1 MDPEQRQVLIALGL
15 VIAGGVLFVI
25 MNTLVKFLTTE
36 LNPVMLTWARYFF
49 HVAFV
54 VVVFPKS
61 LLGVLRADRI
71 PFQIGRSVLL
81 LLATIT
87 NFIALALLPLAEVAS
102 IIFLAPIFVAGLA
115 VLVLRERVVAW
126 RWLPIGLGFSGALI
140 IVQPQGGTFAGCR
153 RGPRLR
159 LLLCPLPDHHADR
172 GEAQPIVSL
181 LYGGLVGIVALTS
194 WCPSTGRRRPSP
206 SGCSSFP
213 SARWGPWPSSRHH
226 GALQRAEASKM
237 RPSPTVQLLWAMIAS
252 YVVSPTCR
260 ALQPPA
266 LPSSSPAAS
275 SSTASSTC
283 RGGFLLGGEG
293 MSNVASPPA
302 PASTSVGSTPSP
314 RGRLPGLQGE
324 PRRRGSPAA
333 SPTRPLRHLRQPP
346 GWCCARSRTV
356 RSCPRP
362 TPSTASTAC

>member
-126 RWLPIGLGFSGALI
+126 RWLLIGLGFSGALI
-140 IVQPQGGTFAGCR
+140 VVQPQGGTFGLGAAAALACAFFYALYQITTR
-153 RGPRLR
+153 IVR
-159 LLLCPLPDHHADR
+159 
-172 GEAQPIVSL
+172 EAQPIVSL
-181 LYGGLVGIVALTS
+181 LYGGLVGIVALSLVVPFYWQAPTVTQWLLFVS
-194 WCPSTGRRRPSP
+194 IGSLGAA
-206 SGCSSFP
+206 G
-213 SARWGPWPSSRHH
+213 HLLVIM
-226 GALQRAEASKM
+226 ALQRAEASKM
-237 RPSPTVQLLWAMIAS
+237 APFTYVQLLWAMIAS
-252 YVVSPTCR
+252 YVVF
-260 ALQPPA
+260 AD
-266 LPSSSPAAS
+266 LPSASTVIGAAVIVTSGLLLYRLDLAEAAS
-275 SSTASSTC
+275 RS
-283 RGGFLLGGEG
+283 
-293 MSNVASPPA
+293 
-302 PASTSVGSTPSP
+302 
-314 RGRLPGLQGE
+314 
-324 PRRRGSPAA
+324 AA
-333 SPTRPLRHLRQPP
+333 K
-346 GWCCARSRTV
+346 A
-356 RSCPRP
+356 
-362 TPSTASTAC
+362 A

>member
-1 MDPEQRQVLIALGL
+1 MDPERRQVLIALGL

-126 RWLPIGLGFSGALI
+126 RWLLIGLGFSGALI
-140 IVQPQGGTFAGCR
+140 IVQPQGGTFGLGAAAALACAFFYALYQITTR
-153 RGPRLR
+153 IVR
-159 LLLCPLPDHHADR
+159 
-172 GEAQPIVSL
+172 EAQPIVSL
-181 LYGGLVGIVALTS
+181 LYGGLVGIVALSLVVPFYWQAPTVTQWLLFVS
-194 WCPSTGRRRPSP
+194 IGSLGAA
-206 SGCSSFP
+206 G
-213 SARWGPWPSSRHH
+213 HLLVIM
-226 GALQRAEASKM
+226 ALQRAEASKM
-237 RPSPTVQLLWAMIAS
+237 APFTYVQLLWAMIAS
-252 YVVSPTCR
+252 YVVF
-260 ALQPPA
+260 AD
-266 LPSSSPAAS
+266 LPSATTVIGAGVIVTSGLLLYRLDLAEAAS
-275 SSTASSTC
+275 RS
-283 RGGFLLGGEG
+283 
-293 MSNVASPPA
+293 
-302 PASTSVGSTPSP
+302 
-314 RGRLPGLQGE
+314 
-324 PRRRGSPAA
+324 AA
-333 SPTRPLRHLRQPP
+333 K
-346 GWCCARSRTV
+346 A
-356 RSCPRP
+356 
-362 TPSTASTAC
+362 A

>member
-126 RWLPIGLGFSGALI
+126 RWLLIGLGFSGALI
-140 IVQPQGGTFAGCR
+140 IVQPQGGTFGLGAAAALACAFFYALYQITTR
-153 RGPRLR
+153 IVR
-159 LLLCPLPDHHADR
+159 
-172 GEAQPIVSL
+172 EAQPIVSL
-181 LYGGLVGIVALTS
+181 LYGGLVGIVALSLVVPFYWQAPTVTQWLLFVS
-194 WCPSTGRRRPSP
+194 IGSLGAA
-206 SGCSSFP
+206 G
-213 SARWGPWPSSRHH
+213 HLLVIM
-226 GALQRAEASKM
+226 ALQRAEASKM
-237 RPSPTVQLLWAMIAS
+237 APFTYVQLLWAMIAS
-252 YVVSPTCR
+252 YVVF
-260 ALQPPA
+260 AD
-266 LPSSSPAAS
+266 LPSASTVIGAAVIVTSGLLLYRLDLAEAAS
-275 SSTASSTC
+275 RS
-283 RGGFLLGGEG
+283 
-293 MSNVASPPA
+293 
-302 PASTSVGSTPSP
+302 
-314 RGRLPGLQGE
+314 
-324 PRRRGSPAA
+324 AA
-333 SPTRPLRHLRQPP
+333 K
-346 GWCCARSRTV
+346 A
-356 RSCPRP
+356 
-362 TPSTASTAC
+362 A

>member
-1 MDPEQRQVLIALGL
+1 VDPEQRQVLIALGL

-126 RWLPIGLGFSGALI
+126 RWLLIGLGFSGALI
-140 IVQPQGGTFAGCR
+140 IVQPQGGTFGLGAAAALACAFFYALYQITTR
-153 RGPRLR
+153 IVR
-159 LLLCPLPDHHADR
+159 
-172 GEAQPIVSL
+172 EAQPIVSL
-181 LYGGLVGIVALTS
+181 LYGGLVGIVALSLVVPFYWQAPTVTQWLLFVS
-194 WCPSTGRRRPSP
+194 IGSLGAA
-206 SGCSSFP
+206 G
-213 SARWGPWPSSRHH
+213 HLLVIM
-226 GALQRAEASKM
+226 ALQRAEASKM
-237 RPSPTVQLLWAMIAS
+237 APFTYVQLLWAMIAS
-252 YVVSPTCR
+252 YVVF
-260 ALQPPA
+260 AD
-266 LPSSSPAAS
+266 LPSASTVIGAAVIVTSGLLLYRLDLAEAAS
-275 SSTASSTC
+275 RS
-283 RGGFLLGGEG
+283 
-293 MSNVASPPA
+293 
-302 PASTSVGSTPSP
+302 
-314 RGRLPGLQGE
+314 
-324 PRRRGSPAA
+324 AA
-333 SPTRPLRHLRQPP
+333 K
-346 GWCCARSRTV
+346 A
-356 RSCPRP
+356 
-362 TPSTASTAC
+362 A

>member
-25 MNTLVKFLTTE
+25 MNTLVKSLTTE

-126 RWLPIGLGFSGALI
+126 RWLLIGLGFSGALI
-140 IVQPQGGTFAGCR
+140 IVQPQGGTFGLGAAAALACAFFYALYQITTR
-153 RGPRLR
+153 IVR
-159 LLLCPLPDHHADR
+159 
-172 GEAQPIVSL
+172 EAQPIVSL
-181 LYGGLVGIVALTS
+181 LYGGLVGIVALSLVVPFYWQAPTVTQWLLFVSIGSLGPRAIFSSS
-194 WCPSTGRRRPSP
+194 WRCSAPRPRRWPPSP
-206 SGCSSFP
+206 
-213 SARWGPWPSSRHH
+213 
-226 GALQRAEASKM
+226 M
-237 RPSPTVQLLWAMIAS
+237 
-252 YVVSPTCR
+252 
-260 ALQPPA
+260 
-266 LPSSSPAAS
+266 SSSS
-275 SSTASSTC
+275 
-283 RGGFLLGGEG
+283 
-293 MSNVASPPA
+293 
-302 PASTSVGSTPSP
+302 
-314 RGRLPGLQGE
+314 GR
-324 PRRRGSPAA
+324 
-333 SPTRPLRHLRQPP
+333 
-346 GWCCARSRTV
+346 
-356 RSCPRP
+356 
-362 TPSTASTAC
+362 